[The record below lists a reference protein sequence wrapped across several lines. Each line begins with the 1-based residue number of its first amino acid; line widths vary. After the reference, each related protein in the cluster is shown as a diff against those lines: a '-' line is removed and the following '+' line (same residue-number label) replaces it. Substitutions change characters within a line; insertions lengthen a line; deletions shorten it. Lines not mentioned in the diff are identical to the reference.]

1 MSTLRKLVTGSF
13 ARFLLVG
20 VFNTLVGLSASFL
33 FFNVFGLGYW
43 ASTFAGNTIGAVVS
57 YALNRSFTFRSTAS
71 VASSW
76 WRFALVIL
84 ICYGISYGA
93 GMVLAK
99 AAGALLPDVS
109 AKLLHNGA
117 ILVGNGLYVI
127 CNYVGHKYF
136 TFRRKEELPERG
148 A

>member
-1 MSTLRKLVTGSF
+1 MGTLRKLVTGSF

-43 ASTFAGNTIGAVVS
+43 ASTFAGNTIGAIVS

-93 GMVLAK
+93 GIVLAE
-99 AAGALLPDVS
+99 AAGALLPGVS

-127 CNYVGHKYF
+127 CNYAGHKYF